1 VSLDGIKNDRS
12 SIPGNTGQPSIP
24 EPPSPIE
31 LETPTHRGDVI
42 AAALC
47 LSAGLLG
54 YFVVVPNAVYV
65 PSKFA
70 GSVNSPA
77 FLPNVLFI
85 LLAGLGALY
94 LAQSL
99 IAYLREER
107 QGRAR
112 SSDWALAGGTALI
125 CVGYIGAIYLVGLT
139 LGSALCVA
147 VTIYY
152 FGERRLWVIGSIAV
166 VLPALLLY
174 FFVKIAN
181 ILLPTNALGLLDWL
195 ESSRMRDGV
204 MDVALLAA
212 PLIG

>member
-1 VSLDGIKNDRS
+1 MSLDGVEKERS
-12 SIPGNTGQPSIP
+12 PIPDNLGQRSIP
-24 EPPSPIE
+24 EPPNPIE

-42 AAALC
+42 AASLC
-47 LSAGLLG
+47 LGAGLVG
-54 YFVVVPNAVYV
+54 YFVLVPTAVHV

-70 GSVNSPA
+70 GTVNSPA
-77 FLPNVLFI
+77 FLPNALFI

-112 SSDWALAGGTALI
+112 FSDWTLAGGTALI

-166 VLPALLLY
+166 ILPSLLLY

-181 ILLPTNALGLLDWL
+181 ILLPTNALGILDWL
-195 ESSRMRDGV
+195 ESSRTPDGI

-212 PLIG
+212 PLTG